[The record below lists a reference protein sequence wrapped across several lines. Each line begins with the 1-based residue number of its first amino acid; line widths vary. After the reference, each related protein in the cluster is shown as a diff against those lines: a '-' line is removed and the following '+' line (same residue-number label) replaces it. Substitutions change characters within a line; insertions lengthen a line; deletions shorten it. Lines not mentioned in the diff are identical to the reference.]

1 MQKKTIQRLAAA
13 GVLSVAVAATLVY
26 VGTRDPGE
34 SLTYNELLALAGDEQ
49 AAASVE
55 AELEATSDPEESSAL
70 SRLLEEIEAEDAS
83 ADSEEADSAASEENT
98 ASEAESEA
106 STSSEAAASSKSEAA
121 ASSASSKTA
130 SSAVSGASHSTAAP
144 ERDYSSSSSAH
155 TASSAAHSTAASAS
169 HSTAESASHSTAE
182 SHATASSKAETTCDE
197 QLAACIRKIEAL
209 QTRSEKELY
218 GIIYDAYDEYM
229 GHPASE
235 RNLMLKI
242 SVVLSKSGELNKAQ
256 SACDK
261 EFKEI
266 VTEMRKILKDNGR
279 DQTLADE
286 AERTYKQKKNAMIKE
301 LTDQAYSGGDGS
313 GQSGKWLAEKAGK
326 LS

>member
-1 MQKKTIQRLAAA
+1 MQKKTIRRLAAA
-13 GVLSVAVAATLVY
+13 GVLGVAVAATLVY
-26 VGTRDPGE
+26 VGTRDTGE
-34 SLTYNELLALAGDEQ
+34 SLTYNELLALAGDEE

-55 AELEATSDPEESSAL
+55 AELEAISNLEENSAL
-70 SRLLEEIEAEDAS
+70 SRLLQEIEAEDSS
-83 ADSEEADSAASEENT
+83 AASEEADSAVSEENA
-98 ASEAESEA
+98 ASETESEA
-106 STSSEAAASSKSEAA
+106 STSSEASSVTSKSEAA
-121 ASSASSKTA
+121 SSSASSKTA

-144 ERDYSSSSSAH
+144 DRDYSSSSSSH
-155 TASSAAHSTAASAS
+155 TASSAAHSTASSS
-169 HSTAESASHSTAE
+169 HSTASSSAE
-182 SHATASSKAETTCDE
+182 KTCDE
-197 QLAACIRKIEAL
+197 QLAECIRKIEAL

-218 GIIYDAYDEYM
+218 SIIYEAYDDYM
-229 GHPASE
+229 SHPASE
-235 RNLMLKI
+235 RNLMLKV

-256 SACDK
+256 SKCDK

>member
-1 MQKKTIQRLAAA
+1 MQKKTIRRLAAA

-55 AELEATSDPEESSAL
+55 AELEATSNLEENSAL

-83 ADSEEADSAASEENT
+83 ADSEEAEEADSAASEENT

-169 HSTAESASHSTAE
+169 HSTAES
-182 SHATASSKAETTCDE
+182 HAAASSKAETTCDE

-266 VTEMRKILKDNGR
+266 VTEMRRILKDNGR

-286 AERTYKQKKNAMIKE
+286 AEHTYKQKKNAMIKE

>member
-13 GVLSVAVAATLVY
+13 GVLSVAVAATLIY
-26 VGTRDPGE
+26 AGTRDPGE
-34 SLTYNELLALAGDEQ
+34 SLTYNELLALAGDEE

-55 AELEATSDPEESSAL
+55 AELEATSNLEENSAL
-70 SRLLEEIEAEDAS
+70 SRLLEEIEAEDTSAAS
-83 ADSEEADSAASEENT
+83 EEAEEADSAASEENT

-106 STSSEAAASSKSEAA
+106 STSSEAVASSKSEAA

-169 HSTAESASHSTAE
+169 HSTADAPHS
-182 SHATASSKAETTCDE
+182 TASSKAEMTCDE

>member
-13 GVLSVAVAATLVY
+13 GVLSVAVAATLIY
-26 VGTRDPGE
+26 AGTRDSGE
-34 SLTYNELLALAGDEQ
+34 SLTYNELLALAGDEE

-55 AELEATSDPEESSAL
+55 AELEATSNLEENSAL

-83 ADSEEADSAASEENT
+83 ADPEEADSAVSEENT
-98 ASEAESEA
+98 AAEAGSEA
-106 STSSEAAASSKSEAA
+106 STSSETAASSKSEAA

-144 ERDYSSSSSAH
+144 DRDYASSGSAH
-155 TASSAAHSTAASAS
+155 TASSAAHSTADAP
-169 HSTAESASHSTAE
+169 
-182 SHATASSKAETTCDE
+182 HATASSKAEATCDE

-209 QTRSEKELY
+209 QTRSEKQLY

-242 SVVLSKSGELNKAQ
+242 SVVLSKGGELNKAQ

-286 AERTYKQKKNAMIKE
+286 AERTYKQKKNAMVKE

>member
-13 GVLSVAVAATLVY
+13 GALSVAVAATLIY
-26 VGTRDPGE
+26 AGTRDTGE
-34 SLTYNELLALAGDEQ
+34 SLTYNELLALAGDEE

-55 AELEATSDPEESSAL
+55 AELEATSNLEENSAL

-83 ADSEEADSAASEENT
+83 ADSEEADSAVSEENT
-98 ASEAESEA
+98 AAEAGSEA
-106 STSSEAAASSKSEAA
+106 STSSETAASSKSEAA

-130 SSAVSGASHSTAAP
+130 SSAMSGASHSTAAP
-144 ERDYSSSSSAH
+144 DRDYASSGSAH

-169 HSTAESASHSTAE
+169 HSTADAP
-182 SHATASSKAETTCDE
+182 HATASSKADATCDE

-209 QTRSEKELY
+209 QTRSEKQLY

-242 SVVLSKSGELNKAQ
+242 SVVLSKGGELNKAQ

-286 AERTYKQKKNAMIKE
+286 AERTYKQKKNAMVKE

>member
-1 MQKKTIQRLAAA
+1 MQKKTIRRLAAA
-13 GVLSVAVAATLVY
+13 GILGVAVAATLVY
-26 VGTRDPGE
+26 VGTRDTGE
-34 SLTYNELLALAGDEQ
+34 SLTYNELLALAGDED

-55 AELEATSDPEESSAL
+55 AELEAASNLEENSAL
-70 SRLLEEIEAEDAS
+70 SRLLQEIEAEDSS
-83 ADSEEADSAASEENT
+83 ATSEEADSAVSEENA
-98 ASEAESEA
+98 ASETEPEA
-106 STSSEAAASSKSEAA
+106 STSSEASSVTSKSEAA
-121 ASSASSKTA
+121 SSSASSKTA

-144 ERDYSSSSSAH
+144 DRDYSSSSSSH
-155 TASSAAHSTAASAS
+155 TASSAAHSTASSS
-169 HSTAESASHSTAE
+169 HSTASSSAE
-182 SHATASSKAETTCDE
+182 KTCDE
-197 QLAACIRKIEAL
+197 QLAECIRKIEAL

-218 GIIYDAYDEYM
+218 SIIYEAYDDYM
-229 GHPASE
+229 SHPASE
-235 RNLMLKI
+235 RNLMLKV

-256 SACDK
+256 SKCDK
-261 EFKEI
+261 EFKAI

>member
-13 GVLSVAVAATLVY
+13 GVLSVAVAATLIY
-26 VGTRDPGE
+26 AGTRDSGE
-34 SLTYNELLALAGDEQ
+34 SLTYNELLALAGDEE

-55 AELEATSDPEESSAL
+55 AELEATSNLEENSAL

-83 ADSEEADSAASEENT
+83 ADSEEADSAVSEENT
-98 ASEAESEA
+98 AAEAGSEA
-106 STSSEAAASSKSEAA
+106 STSSETAASSKSEAA

-144 ERDYSSSSSAH
+144 DRDYASSGSAH

-169 HSTAESASHSTAE
+169 HSAADAP
-182 SHATASSKAETTCDE
+182 HATASSKAEATCDE
-197 QLAACIRKIEAL
+197 QLAECIRKIEAL
-209 QTRSEKELY
+209 QTRSEKQLY

-242 SVVLSKSGELNKAQ
+242 SVVLSKGGELNKAQ

-286 AERTYKQKKNAMIKE
+286 AERTYKQKKNAMVKE

>member
-13 GVLSVAVAATLVY
+13 GVLSVAVAATLIY
-26 VGTRDPGE
+26 AGTRDSGE
-34 SLTYNELLALAGDEQ
+34 SLTYNELLALAGDEE

-55 AELEATSDPEESSAL
+55 AELEATSNLEENSAL

-83 ADSEEADSAASEENT
+83 ADSEEADSAVSEENT
-98 ASEAESEA
+98 AAEAGSEA
-106 STSSEAAASSKSEAA
+106 STSSETAASSKGEAA

-144 ERDYSSSSSAH
+144 DRDYASSGSAH

-169 HSTAESASHSTAE
+169 HSTADAP
-182 SHATASSKAETTCDE
+182 HATASSKAEETCDE

-209 QTRSEKELY
+209 QTRSEKQLY

-242 SVVLSKSGELNKAQ
+242 SVVLSKGGELNKAQ

-286 AERTYKQKKNAMIKE
+286 AERTYKQKKNAMVKE

>member
-1 MQKKTIQRLAAA
+1 MQKKTIRRLAAA

-34 SLTYNELLALAGDEQ
+34 SLTYNELLALAGDEK

-55 AELEATSDPEESSAL
+55 AELEAASDPEENSAL

-83 ADSEEADSAASEENT
+83 EASEEADSAASEENT

-106 STSSEAAASSKSEAA
+106 STSSEAAVSSKSEAA

-169 HSTAESASHSTAE
+169 HSTAES
-182 SHATASSKAETTCDE
+182 HAAASSKAETTCDE

>member
-13 GVLSVAVAATLVY
+13 GVLSVAVAATLIY
-26 VGTRDPGE
+26 AGTRDPGE
-34 SLTYNELLALAGDEQ
+34 SLTYNELLALAGDEE

-55 AELEATSDPEESSAL
+55 AELEATSNLEENSAL
-70 SRLLEEIEAEDAS
+70 SRLLEEIEAEGTSAAS
-83 ADSEEADSAASEENT
+83 EEAEEADSAASEENT
-98 ASEAESEA
+98 AAETGSEA

-121 ASSASSKTA
+121 ASVASSKTA

-169 HSTAESASHSTAE
+169 HSTEE
-182 SHATASSKAETTCDE
+182 SHAAASSKAETTCDE

-209 QTRSEKELY
+209 QTRSEKQLY
-218 GIIYDAYDEYM
+218 GIICDAYDEYM

>member
-34 SLTYNELLALAGDEQ
+34 SLTYNELLALAGDEE

-55 AELEATSDPEESSAL
+55 AELEATSNLEENSAL

-83 ADSEEADSAASEENT
+83 AASEEADSAASEENT
-98 ASEAESEA
+98 ASEVESEA

-155 TASSAAHSTAASAS
+155 TASSTAHSTAASAP
-169 HSTAESASHSTAE
+169 HSTAE

>member
-55 AELEATSDPEESSAL
+55 AELEATSNLEENSAL

-98 ASEAESEA
+98 AAEAESEA

-121 ASSASSKTA
+121 TSSASSKTA

-144 ERDYSSSSSAH
+144 ERDYSASSSAH
-155 TASSAAHSTAASAS
+155 TASSAAHSTAA
-169 HSTAESASHSTAE
+169 SASHSTAE

-197 QLAACIRKIEAL
+197 QLATCIRKIEAL

>member
-34 SLTYNELLALAGDEQ
+34 SLTYNELLALAGDEE

-55 AELEATSDPEESSAL
+55 AELEATSNLEENSAL

-98 ASEAESEA
+98 AAEAESEA

-144 ERDYSSSSSAH
+144 ERDYSASSSAH
-155 TASSAAHSTAASAS
+155 TASSAAHSTAA
-169 HSTAESASHSTAE
+169 SASHSTAE

>member
-13 GVLSVAVAATLVY
+13 GVLSVAVAATLIY
-26 VGTRDPGE
+26 AGTRDTGE
-34 SLTYNELLALAGDEQ
+34 SLTYNELLALAGDEE

-55 AELEATSDPEESSAL
+55 AELEATSNLEENSAL

-83 ADSEEADSAASEENT
+83 ADSEEADSAVSEENT
-98 ASEAESEA
+98 AAEAGLEA
-106 STSSEAAASSKSEAA
+106 STSSETAASSKSEAA

-144 ERDYSSSSSAH
+144 DRDYASSGSAH

-169 HSTAESASHSTAE
+169 HSTADAP
-182 SHATASSKAETTCDE
+182 HATASSKAEATCDE

-209 QTRSEKELY
+209 QTRSEKQLY

-242 SVVLSKSGELNKAQ
+242 SVVLSKGGELNKAQ

-286 AERTYKQKKNAMIKE
+286 AERTYKQKKNAMVKE

>member
-13 GVLSVAVAATLVY
+13 GVLSVAVAATLLY
-26 VGTRDPGE
+26 AGTRDSGE
-34 SLTYNELLALAGDEQ
+34 SLTYNELLALAGDEE

-55 AELEATSDPEESSAL
+55 AELEATSNLEENSAL

-83 ADSEEADSAASEENT
+83 ADSEEADSAVSEENT
-98 ASEAESEA
+98 AAEAGSEA
-106 STSSEAAASSKSEAA
+106 STSSETAASSKSEAA

-144 ERDYSSSSSAH
+144 DRDYASSGSAH

-169 HSTAESASHSTAE
+169 HSTADAP
-182 SHATASSKAETTCDE
+182 HATASSKAEATCDE

-209 QTRSEKELY
+209 QTRSEKQLY

-242 SVVLSKSGELNKAQ
+242 SVVLSKGGELNKAQ

-286 AERTYKQKKNAMIKE
+286 AERTYKQKKNAMVKE

>member
-13 GVLSVAVAATLVY
+13 SVLSVAVAATLIY
-26 VGTRDPGE
+26 AGTRDSGE

-55 AELEATSDPEESSAL
+55 AELEATSNLEENSAL
-70 SRLLEEIEAEDAS
+70 SRLLEEIEEEDAS
-83 ADSEEADSAASEENT
+83 AASEEADSAASEENT
-98 ASEAESEA
+98 AAEAGSEA
-106 STSSEAAASSKSEAA
+106 STSSETAASSKSEAA
-121 ASSASSKTA
+121 TSSASSKTA

-155 TASSAAHSTAASAS
+155 TASSAAHSTAA
-169 HSTAESASHSTAE
+169 SASHSTAE

>member
-13 GVLSVAVAATLVY
+13 GVLSVAVAATLIY
-26 VGTRDPGE
+26 AGTRDSGE
-34 SLTYNELLALAGDEQ
+34 SLTYNELLALAGDEE

-55 AELEATSDPEESSAL
+55 AELEATSNLEENSAL

-83 ADSEEADSAASEENT
+83 ADSEEADSAVSEENT
-98 ASEAESEA
+98 AVEAGSEA
-106 STSSEAAASSKSEAA
+106 STSSETAASSKSEAA

-144 ERDYSSSSSAH
+144 DRDYASSGSAH

-169 HSTAESASHSTAE
+169 HSTADAP
-182 SHATASSKAETTCDE
+182 HATASSKAEATCDE

-209 QTRSEKELY
+209 QTRSEKQLY

-242 SVVLSKSGELNKAQ
+242 SVVLSKGGELNKAQ

-286 AERTYKQKKNAMIKE
+286 AERTYKQKKNAMVKE

>member
-13 GVLSVAVAATLVY
+13 GVLSVAVAATLIY
-26 VGTRDPGE
+26 AGTRDSGE

-55 AELEATSDPEESSAL
+55 AELEAASNLEENSAL

-144 ERDYSSSSSAH
+144 ERDYSASSSAH

-169 HSTAESASHSTAE
+169 HSTAES
-182 SHATASSKAETTCDE
+182 HAAASSKAETTCDE

>member
-13 GVLSVAVAATLVY
+13 GVLSVAVAATLIY
-26 VGTRDPGE
+26 AGTRDSGE
-34 SLTYNELLALAGDEQ
+34 SLTYNELLALAGDEE

-55 AELEATSDPEESSAL
+55 AELEATSNLEENSAL

-83 ADSEEADSAASEENT
+83 ADPEEADSAVSEENT
-98 ASEAESEA
+98 AAEAGSEA
-106 STSSEAAASSKSEAA
+106 STSSETAASSKSEAA

-144 ERDYSSSSSAH
+144 DRDYASSGSAH

-169 HSTAESASHSTAE
+169 HSTADAP
-182 SHATASSKAETTCDE
+182 HATASSKAEATCDE

-209 QTRSEKELY
+209 QTRSEKQLY

-242 SVVLSKSGELNKAQ
+242 SVVLSKGGELNKAQ

-286 AERTYKQKKNAMIKE
+286 AERTYKQKKNAMVKE

>member
-13 GVLSVAVAATLVY
+13 GVLSVAVAATLIY
-26 VGTRDPGE
+26 AGTRDSGE
-34 SLTYNELLALAGDEQ
+34 SLTYNELLALAGDEE

-55 AELEATSDPEESSAL
+55 AELEATSNLEENSAL

-83 ADSEEADSAASEENT
+83 ADSEEADSAVSEENT
-98 ASEAESEA
+98 AAEAGSEA
-106 STSSEAAASSKSEAA
+106 STSSETAASSKSEAA
-121 ASSASSKTA
+121 DSSASSKTA

-144 ERDYSSSSSAH
+144 DRDYASSGSAH

-169 HSTAESASHSTAE
+169 HSTADAP
-182 SHATASSKAETTCDE
+182 HATASSKAEETCDE

-209 QTRSEKELY
+209 QTRSEKQLY

-242 SVVLSKSGELNKAQ
+242 SVVLSKGGELNKAQ

-286 AERTYKQKKNAMIKE
+286 AERTYKQKKNAMVKE

>member
-13 GVLSVAVAATLVY
+13 GVLSVAVAATLIY
-26 VGTRDPGE
+26 AGTRDSGE
-34 SLTYNELLALAGDEQ
+34 SLTYNELLALAGDEE

-55 AELEATSDPEESSAL
+55 AELEATSNLEENSAL

-83 ADSEEADSAASEENT
+83 ADSEEADSAVSEENT
-98 ASEAESEA
+98 AAEAGSEA
-106 STSSEAAASSKSEAA
+106 STSSETAASSKSEAA

-144 ERDYSSSSSAH
+144 DRDYASSGSAH

-169 HSTAESASHSTAE
+169 HSTADAPHS
-182 SHATASSKAETTCDE
+182 TASSKAEATCDE
-197 QLAACIRKIEAL
+197 QLAECIRKIEAL
-209 QTRSEKELY
+209 QTRSEKQLY

-242 SVVLSKSGELNKAQ
+242 SVVLSKGGELNKAQ

-286 AERTYKQKKNAMIKE
+286 AERTYKQKKNAMVKE

>member
-13 GVLSVAVAATLVY
+13 GVLSVAVAATLIY
-26 VGTRDPGE
+26 AGTRDPGE
-34 SLTYNELLALAGDEQ
+34 SLTYNELLALAGDEE

-55 AELEATSDPEESSAL
+55 AELEATSNLEENSAL

-83 ADSEEADSAASEENT
+83 AASEEAEEADSAASEENT
-98 ASEAESEA
+98 AAEAESEA

-144 ERDYSSSSSAH
+144 ERDYSASSSAH

-169 HSTAESASHSTAE
+169 HSTAES
-182 SHATASSKAETTCDE
+182 HAAASSKAETTCDE

>member
-26 VGTRDPGE
+26 AGTRDSGE
-34 SLTYNELLALAGDEQ
+34 SLTYNELLALAGDEE

-55 AELEATSDPEESSAL
+55 AELEATSNLEENSAL

-83 ADSEEADSAASEENT
+83 ADSEEADSAVSEENT
-98 ASEAESEA
+98 AAEAGSEA
-106 STSSEAAASSKSEAA
+106 STSSETVASSKSEAA

-144 ERDYSSSSSAH
+144 DREYASSGSAH

-169 HSTAESASHSTAE
+169 HSAAE
-182 SHATASSKAETTCDE
+182 SHATASGKAEATCDE

-209 QTRSEKELY
+209 QTRSEKQLY

-242 SVVLSKSGELNKAQ
+242 SVVLSKGGELNKAQ

-286 AERTYKQKKNAMIKE
+286 AERTYKQKKNAMVKE

>member
-34 SLTYNELLALAGDEQ
+34 SLTYNELLALAGDEE

-55 AELEATSDPEESSAL
+55 AELEATSNLEENSAL

-106 STSSEAAASSKSEAA
+106 STSSEAVASSKSEAA

-169 HSTAESASHSTAE
+169 HSTEE
-182 SHATASSKAETTCDE
+182 SHAPASSKAETTCDE

-209 QTRSEKELY
+209 QTRSEKQLY

-242 SVVLSKSGELNKAQ
+242 SVVLSKGGELNKAQ

>member
-1 MQKKTIQRLAAA
+1 MQKKMIQRLAAA
-13 GVLSVAVAATLVY
+13 GVLSVAVAATLIY
-26 VGTRDPGE
+26 AGTRDPGE
-34 SLTYNELLALAGDEQ
+34 SLTYNELLALAGDEE

-55 AELEATSDPEESSAL
+55 AELEATSNLEENSAL

-83 ADSEEADSAASEENT
+83 ADSEEAEEADSADSEENT
-98 ASEAESEA
+98 AAEAESEA

-155 TASSAAHSTAASAS
+155 TASSAAHSTAASAP
-169 HSTAESASHSTAE
+169 HSTAE
-182 SHATASSKAETTCDE
+182 SHAAASSKAETTCDE